1 MYYQCNLDV
10 KKNIVLFGKYCG
22 SLAGCMDLR
31 LGRAAASATNGERG
45 LAGALTAAPF
55 LLYG

>member
-1 MYYQCNLDV
+1 MWGHG
-10 KKNIVLFGKYCG
+10 F
-22 SLAGCMDLR
+22 AT
-31 LGRAAASATNGERG
+31 GRAAASATKGERG